1 MKKILVIGS
10 TCVDIILKLD
20 HLPVTGEDL
29 HPKSQSMA
37 LGGCACN
44 AAHVLLYSGSE
55 FTFLSPV
62 GGGIYGDLVKEALTA
77 HGFSI
82 PVYLPEKE
90 NGCCYC
96 LVEASGERTF
106 LSLHGVEY
114 TFRKEWMEPY
124 RMEDYSMAYL
134 CGLEVEEPTGE
145 ALVEYF
151 EKERG
156 PKLFFAPGPRGT
168 RLPGERL
175 NRILA
180 LSPVLHINEQEAL
193 ELGGRDCVA
202 DAAAALYQIT
212 GSPVIVTLGER
223 RRILPRKRGT
233 RLCGPGNPV
242 KGCGHHRSRR
252 LPYRGHSRRPSERQ
266 QPARCHCG
274 CQSGG
279 GRRGQPGGGDPSEG
293 FRFVQESAFDE
304 RGIERE
310 YESLTKAE
318 EPRYPAGHRGSSACL
333 W

>member
-1 MKKILVIGS
+1 MKKILVVGS

-29 HPKSQSMA
+29 HPKSQTMA

-44 AAHVLLYSGSE
+44 VAHVLLYSGSQ

-62 GGGIYGDLVKEALTA
+62 GGGIYGSFVKDALTA
-77 HGFSI
+77 HGFPI

-114 TFRKEWMEPY
+114 TFQKEWMEPY
-124 RMEDYSMAYL
+124 RMEDYAMAYL

-156 PKLFFAPGPRGT
+156 PQLFFAPGPRGI
-168 RLPGERL
+168 RLSGNRL
-175 NRILA
+175 DRILA

-193 ELGGRDCVA
+193 ELGGRNSVA
-202 DAAAALYQIT
+202 DSAAALFQIT

-223 RRILPRKRGT
+223 GAYCHESAEVSYSVPGIPSQVVDTIGAGDAHIGAVLACLQKGKNLYDSIAAANRVAAAVVSQEGAILPEDSVLFR
-233 RLCGPGNPV
+233 
-242 KGCGHHRSRR
+242 
-252 LPYRGHSRRPSERQ
+252 
-266 QPARCHCG
+266 
-274 CQSGG
+274 
-279 GRRGQPGGGDPSEG
+279 EG
-293 FRFVQESAFDE
+293 
-304 RGIERE
+304 
-310 YESLTKAE
+310 
-318 EPRYPAGHRGSSACL
+318 
-333 W
+333 